1 MHIYTCIYVHICI
14 YICIHIYLYIE
25 RELEVFGRKLRL
37 MWHFRND
44 ERIFDCN
51 TKFRPKS
58 TFNPKNKDVIIETYL
73 SSLEEKLLDIDIPK
87 DKFNNLSKE
96 ERDALYSLKN
106 DNTIVIKGADKGS
119 GVVVWDREDY
129 LKEAHK
135 QLSDE
140 EVYEEV
146 TNDPSTLESTIF
158 NALNKIRARGD
169 LSAENLEYF
178 FQ

>member
-1 MHIYTCIYVHICI
+1 M
-14 YICIHIYLYIE
+14 
-25 RELEVFGRKLRL
+25 EVFGRKLRL

-44 ERIFDCN
+44 EGIFDCN

-58 TFNPKNKDVIIETYL
+58 TFNPKNKDIIIETYL
-73 SSLEEKLLDIDIPK
+73 NSLEEKLLDIDIPK
-87 DKFNNLSKE
+87 DKLNNLSKG

-106 DNTIVIKGADKGS
+106 DNTIVIKGADKS
-119 GVVVWDREDY
+119 SAVVVWDREDH

-140 EVYEEV
+140 EIYEKV

-158 NALNKIRARGD
+158 TALNKIRARED
-169 LSAENLEYF
+169 LSADNLE
-178 FQ
+178 

>member
-1 MHIYTCIYVHICI
+1 M
-14 YICIHIYLYIE
+14 YIE

-51 TKFRPKS
+51 TKFRPKY
-58 TFNPKNKDVIIETYL
+58 TFNTKKKDVIIETYL
-73 SSLEEKLLDIDIPK
+73 SSLKQKLLDIDIPE

-96 ERDALYSLKN
+96 ERDALHSLKN
-106 DNTIVIKGADKGS
+106 DNTIVIKGAGKGS
-119 GVVVWDREDY
+119 EVVVWDREDY
-129 LKEAHK
+129 LEEAHK

-169 LSAENLEYF
+169 LSAENLGYF